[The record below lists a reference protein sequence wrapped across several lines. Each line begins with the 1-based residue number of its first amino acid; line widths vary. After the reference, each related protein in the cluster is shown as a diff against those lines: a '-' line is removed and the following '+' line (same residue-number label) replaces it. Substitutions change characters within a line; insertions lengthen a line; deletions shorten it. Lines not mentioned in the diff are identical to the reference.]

1 MGHGAWGIG
10 HGDEGEITNAQYPP
24 LLVLISQAI
33 RHNLT
38 YSYSLALYI
47 SLSSRTFIKDVYAI
61 PYLICKMVSVSS
73 FDPGDRFMAIT
84 KRRLPT
90 FLQFGKSPNL
100 SQKLMLIGLAI
111 TLFFIFLAFF
121 APLFQAWGWLQNPK
135 DFLSNPIHEP
145 PSAKHWFGTSRLGY
159 DVFSRTLFGAQAALQ
174 VVILA
179 TALSMIIGVPLGML
193 SGYLGGKLDKVLLFM
208 MDSIYTL
215 PGLLLSVTL
224 AFVVGRGIL
233 NAAIAISIAYI
244 PQYYRVV
251 RNHTVSVKTEVFIEA
266 AQAMGASTW
275 VVLSRYLFFN
285 VIQSVPVLF
294 TLNAADAILVLGG
307 LGFLGLGLPEEVAE
321 WGHDL
326 KQALEALPTGIW
338 WTTLFPGLTMTFMVV
353 GLSLLGEG
361 LNEFVNPRLR
371 RENRIQ
377 K

>member
-1 MGHGAWGIG
+1 M
-10 HGDEGEITNAQYPP
+10 T
-24 LLVLISQAI
+24 
-33 RHNLT
+33 
-38 YSYSLALYI
+38 
-47 SLSSRTFIKDVYAI
+47 
-61 PYLICKMVSVSS
+61 
-73 FDPGDRFMAIT
+73 IT
-84 KRRLPT
+84 KRQLPI
-90 FLQFGKSPNL
+90 FLRFVKNPTL
-100 SQKLMLIGLAI
+100 SQQLMLIGLAI

-121 APLFQAWGWLQNPK
+121 APVFQALGWIQNPTE
-135 DFLSNPIHEP
+135 SIINPIHEP
-145 PSAKHWFGTSRLGY
+145 PSAKYWFGTNREGY

-174 VVILA
+174 VVLLA
-179 TALSMIIGVPLGML
+179 TALSMIIGVPLGMV
-193 SGYLGGKLDKVLLFM
+193 SGYMGGKLDKMLLFL

-224 AFVVGRGIL
+224 AFMVGRGIL

-251 RNHTVSVKTEVFIEA
+251 RNHTVSVKTELFVEA

-275 VVLSRYLFFN
+275 QVLSKYLFFN

-307 LGFLGLGLPEEVAE
+307 LGFLGLGLPEEVPE
-321 WGHDL
+321 WGFDL
-326 KQALEALPTGIW
+326 KQALGALPTGIW
-338 WTTLFPGLTMTFMVV
+338 WTTLFPGLAMTFMVV

-371 RENRIQ
+371 KQNGIR